1 MPKKHGAREQKRLA
15 KQKAKREAKRR
26 QSAIRNSP
34 DPTVRLKGADRW
46 PVVDALIPE
55 YLWSTGIGSLVIARR
70 ISQGQLACAV
80 FLVDVFCLGVKDA
93 LWKIVTPGE
102 FKTLCK
108 KFGAHGRLQEVTP
121 EHFAKLV
128 YRAADYGQS
137 LGFPP
142 HRDFRHAQRLLA
154 GIDPSQCPDEFQFGQ
169 DGRPMYFR
177 GPSESLEDA
186 RIIAARVESLGGHYT
201 VMLDP
206 TEVPPE
212 FEAFAEAMDEEDEF
226 EAFAEVT
233 DEEDDPHYGAD
244 VEAKDERR
252 RISWLPRLPWR
263 SQPRSG
269 DTA

>member
-1 MPKKHGAREQKRLA
+1 MPKRHGAREQKRLA
-15 KQKAKREAKRR
+15 KQKAKRDAKRR
-26 QSAIRNSP
+26 QLAIRNST

-55 YLWSTGIGSLVIARR
+55 NLWSIGIGSLVIARR

-93 LWKIVTPGE
+93 LWKIVTPSE
-102 FKTLCK
+102 FYALCK
-108 KFGAHGRLQEVTP
+108 EFGARGRLQEVTP

-186 RIIAARVESLGGHYT
+186 RIIASRVESLGGHYT
-201 VMLDP
+201 VLLKP
-206 TEVPPE
+206 TEAPPE
-212 FEAFAEAMDEEDEF
+212 FEALGEAMLDDDEFNVYAEA
-226 EAFAEVT
+226 T
-233 DEEDDPHYGAD
+233 DEHDEADCEESEQGAD
-244 VEAKDERR
+244 QQAKDQRR
-252 RISWLPRLPWR
+252 RSSWLPRLPWH
-263 SQPRSG
+263 
-269 DTA
+269 